1 MGCLKLAHIEYEQSP
16 LRCVWKSEKCPK
28 TSVNLYDYGA
38 RFYDPQLGRFHSV
51 DPLAENYNQQSP
63 FLYAYNNPIR
73 YTDYLGLGAEDE
85 VEEEEEVDSDRDDD
99 AQEETQE
106 EEVKEEEEE
115 NKSDDDPET
124 TETTEEDDG
133 NPAGDIMAG
142 TLLLAG
148 AMVVDDATIVGIL
161 DDPAIPFVLAGGALI
176 AGGAW
181 IVHEFAHIK
190 KKQSTGKA
198 GLDSHDAQYTHG
210 GNRDKKSKNRNQRK
224 GAERRRNKGK
234 RID

>member
-99 AQEETQE
+99 AQEEILL
-106 EEVKEEEEE
+106 E
-115 NKSDDDPET
+115 N
-124 TETTEEDDG
+124 
-133 NPAGDIMAG
+133 
-142 TLLLAG
+142 
-148 AMVVDDATIVGIL
+148 
-161 DDPAIPFVLAGGALI
+161 VL
-176 AGGAW
+176 
-181 IVHEFAHIK
+181 F
-190 KKQSTGKA
+190 
-198 GLDSHDAQYTHG
+198 
-210 GNRDKKSKNRNQRK
+210 
-224 GAERRRNKGK
+224 
-234 RID
+234 